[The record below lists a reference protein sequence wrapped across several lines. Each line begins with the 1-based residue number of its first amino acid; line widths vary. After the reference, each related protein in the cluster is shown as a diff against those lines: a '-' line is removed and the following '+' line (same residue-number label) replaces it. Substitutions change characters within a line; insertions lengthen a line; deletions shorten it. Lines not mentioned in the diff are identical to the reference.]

1 MRRAIVVVLGL
12 LLVLVGLDF
21 AARAA
26 AQAVVAQQ
34 VQTTEGLTQQ
44 PDVQVNGFP
53 FLLQALRGRYDD
65 VRVNLQGV
73 PAGGTLRLDDVDARL
88 TGVHVSLST
97 VMRRARDQVPVDA
110 VQVTG
115 TATYATLDAQA
126 NAAMPSGLGTV
137 QFSDGG
143 NGLVRVTVHV
153 TELGV
158 PLTLNG
164 LAKISIARGKVTIT
178 VPQSALAQ
186 VPEMFRAAAAQLLT
200 QTVSLPR
207 LPLGLTATAV
217 SVTAQGLAATAQAR
231 NVVLGTTSS
240 R

>member
-1 MRRAIVVVLGL
+1 MRRAIVVLLGL

-26 AQAVVAQQ
+26 AQAAVAQQ
-34 VQTTEGLTQQ
+34 VQTTEGLAHQ
-44 PDVQVNGFP
+44 PDVAVNGFP

-65 VRVNLQGV
+65 VEVTLQEV
-73 PAGGTLRLDDVDARL
+73 PAGGTLRLDSVDARL

-97 VMRRARDQVPVDA
+97 LLHRGRERVPVDG
-110 VQVTG
+110 VRVTG
-115 TATYATLDAQA
+115 TATFATLNTQA

-143 NGLVRVTVHV
+143 NGLIKATVRVTG
-153 TELGV
+153 LGV

-164 LAKISIARGKVTIT
+164 LAKVSIVRGKVTIN

-186 VPEMFRAAAAQLLT
+186 VPEMFRASAAQLLT
-200 QTVSLPR
+200 QTVTLPR

-217 SVTAQGLAATAQAR
+217 SVTPQGLTATAEAR
-231 NVVLGTTSS
+231 DVVLGRTPSS
-240 R
+240 

>member
-1 MRRAIVVVLGL
+1 MRRAIVVLLGL

-26 AQAVVAQQ
+26 AQAAVAQDM
-34 VQTTEGLTQQ
+34 QTTEGLAQQ
-44 PDVQVNGFP
+44 PDVEVNGFP

-65 VRVNLQGV
+65 VRVKLQEV
-73 PAGGTLRLDDVDARL
+73 PAGGTLRFNGVDARL
-88 TGVHVSLST
+88 TGVHLSLST
-97 VMRRARDQVPVDA
+97 LLGRGHEPVRVDA
-110 VQVTG
+110 VRVTG
-115 TATYATLDAQA
+115 TATYATLETQA

-143 NGLVRVTVHV
+143 NGLVKVAVHV
-153 TELGV
+153 TGLGV

-164 LAKISIARGKVTIT
+164 VAKVSLAQGKVTIS
-178 VPQSALAQ
+178 VPRSALTQ
-186 VPEMFRAAAAQLLT
+186 LPEMFRATAAQLLT

-217 SVTAQGLAATAQAR
+217 SVTPQGLTATAEGS
-231 NVVLGTTSS
+231 NVVLGSPSS
-240 R
+240 P